1 MVCFCWHS
9 MHVAFGGEKLAND
22 YMTGVGDMG
31 DINMASCFH
40 ELRKFPSKRARCFE
54 RDGYIGVLSL
64 ELYLN
69 KGRRI
74 MPRE

>member
-1 MVCFCWHS
+1 MVYFCWHS
-9 MHVAFGGEKLAND
+9 MHVAFGGEKAND

-31 DINMASCFH
+31 DMNIASCFH
-40 ELRKFPSKRARCFE
+40 ELRKFLSKGASCIE
-54 RDGYIGVLSL
+54 RDGFTGVFSL

-69 KGRRI
+69 KGRGI

>member
-1 MVCFCWHS
+1 
-9 MHVAFGGEKLAND
+9 
-22 YMTGVGDMG
+22 MG

-40 ELRKFPSKRARCFE
+40 ELRKILSKGARCIE
-54 RDGYIGVLSL
+54 RDGFIGVLSL

-69 KGRRI
+69 KGRGI